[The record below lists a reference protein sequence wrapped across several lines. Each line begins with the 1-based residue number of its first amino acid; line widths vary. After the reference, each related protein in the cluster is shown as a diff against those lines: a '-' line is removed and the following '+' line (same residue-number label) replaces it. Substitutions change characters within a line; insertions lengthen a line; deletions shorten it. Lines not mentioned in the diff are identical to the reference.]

1 MLPNGGIA
9 FLQAAHLMDEFS
21 TRVDQWRDFFTLAG
35 TAAATLIGLLFVA
48 VTLRKDI
55 RASPPGS
62 VHRTMVSQNFTNLL
76 MVVLFALYFM
86 VPDMGRSSMGWS
98 LLLTAAVPFVGI
110 PRAWHRLRHDD
121 AMTGDVVFWSFLVP
135 ALCYLATMGI
145 AVALFLH
152 DDTEIDW
159 FIPVVALLLIIP
171 TRNSWE
177 LLLESPESA

>member
-1 MLPNGGIA
+1 
-9 FLQAAHLMDEFS
+9 
-21 TRVDQWRDFFTLAG
+21 
-35 TAAATLIGLLFVA
+35 
-48 VTLRKDI
+48 
-55 RASPPGS
+55 
-62 VHRTMVSQNFTNLL
+62 MVSQNFTNLL

-110 PRAWHRLRHDD
+110 PRAWRRLRHDE
-121 AMTGDVVFWSFLVP
+121 AMTGDVAFWSFLVP